1 VEHFEIDKLKA
12 SHHAK
17 QTGLP
22 LPVAA
27 MDLHSQ
33 NIKNPIYWPDV
44 NYMTADDDSA
54 KTPNIIQY
62 GGWVAELAKAK
73 AAEVIFPENSAFLHG
88 LGIIAAAA
96 GYKFRYQYY
105 SEEKAVNLFCVASQ
119 PPSTGKSSIF
129 SFFSKPFAMAFQD
142 LNKEN
147 QKKRLRLEKELNELT
162 DAQESGQN
170 VALEIEQ
177 TLSALRDVQHVKW
190 YMDDVTP
197 EAAESIAG
205 KQSGYMN
212 IISPESDA
220 VNVILGNVYGD
231 GKGKANH
238 GVFLKMWD
246 TEWHSSARVTRN
258 GFEGEIYGSVS
269 VLAQD
274 ESIDT
279 ILRIGQDSGRG
290 ISERFLLI
298 REPNL
303 FGSRKSSARKKTE
316 PALID
321 EFNQTAENIVREI
334 SKVLTFSSK
343 AFAMVNKL
351 TDELDDKMSDG
362 REFSSS
368 MIRGAAGKADKQ
380 VYKLASIM
388 HIAEDWRPSGRR
400 RPVVDDKHVKNGIAI
415 FMELLKTYLSAA
427 DDMRIS
433 GLNTEIAFVAE
444 KCAELAKRKTFK
456 LTTARLRDEVRNR
469 GPLKG
474 VSGLTAKLKDE
485 YLPKLQALG
494 YVCEHNGTIYI
505 NPKLA

>member
-1 VEHFEIDKLKA
+1 MADQDFIKA
-12 SHHAK
+12 HQHARK
-17 QTGLP
+17 EGLP
-22 LPVAA
+22 LPIAA
-27 MDLHSQ
+27 MDLHSA
-33 NIKNPIYWPDV
+33 NIKNGMYWPDV
-44 NYMTADDDSA
+44 NYFTTDDDNS
-54 KTPNIIQY
+54 KTPNIIAH
-62 GGWVAELAKAK
+62 GGYVAELAKAK

-88 LGIIAAAA
+88 LGVIAGAA
-96 GYKFRYQYY
+96 GYKFKYQYY
-105 SEEKAVNLFCVASQ
+105 TEQKAVNLFCVASQ

-129 SFFSKPFAMAFQD
+129 SFFSKPFAMAFSD

-147 QKKRLRLEKELNELT
+147 AKKRKKLEKELKELN
-162 DAQESGQN
+162 DAADEGKN
-170 VALEIEQ
+170 VHLEIQ
-177 TLSALRDVQHVKW
+177 HTLSALADVAHVKW

-205 KQSGYMN
+205 KQSGYLN
-212 IISPESDA
+212 ILSPESDA

-238 GVFLKMWD
+238 GLFLKMWD
-246 TEWHSSARVTRN
+246 TEWHSSARVTRD
-258 GFEGEIYGSVS
+258 GFEGELFGSVS

-298 REPNL
+298 REANM
-303 FGSRKSSARKKTE
+303 FGKRKSSARVRVDQSLASEYIT
-316 PALID
+316 
-321 EFNQTAENIVREI
+321 TAKNIVNA
-334 SKVLTFSSK
+334 SKTVLTFSGS
-343 AFAMVNKL
+343 AFAMVNKI

-362 REFSSS
+362 KEFSSS

-380 VYKLASIM
+380 IYKIASIM
-388 HIAEDWRPSGRR
+388 HIAEDWSPNGKKRSK
-400 RPVVDDKHVKNGIAI
+400 VDDKHVKNAIQI

-433 GLNTEIAFVAE
+433 GQVTEVSFVAE
-444 KCAELAKRKTFK
+444 RIAELSKKKVTSIS
-456 LTTARLRDEVRNR
+456 LARLRDEIRNR

-474 VSGLTAKLKDE
+474 VSGITEKIKSI
-485 YLPKLQALG
+485 YLPELQKRG
-494 YVCEHNGTIYI
+494 YLVEHQGTIYI